1 MLVQVPLEVV
11 VNVAF
16 QCGRAGVAE
25 HPNRDLA
32 AVVVP
37 ALGID
42 QDFHIAGPSVAGH
55 YTGHFEIRRGF
66 ARGFNGDLGDR
77 TNVNTVF
84 NHCGDRYMRS
94 AQRVEHSHKEFTAML
109 RAE

>member
-25 HPNRDLA
+25 HPNRDLT

-42 QDFHIAGPSVAGH
+42 ENFHVAGAAVPGH
-55 YTGHFEIRRGF
+55 YPRYLEVGRGF
-66 ARGFNGDLGDR
+66 PRSFNGDLCDR